1 MKDGRR
7 RGKDDGGGNPAY
19 DSASGTMSGPYA
31 ERVPSR
37 MHQMIRLGKRS
48 HVECATFL
56 PDGTGLITG
65 SSDGFIEVWGET
77 GRKSSSSSSD
87 VVAGGGGGTDDV
99 DYEALRT
106 SDLPYQRDDDL
117 MMHDSSVLA
126 VDVSNDGTL
135 LGTTSSNGTVCVWKL
150 KDGRMLRKLE
160 RAHGGIVGP
169 GGGDG
174 GEFFF
179 SFFPPLRERSAAF
192 YGNIHFVSV
201 EWNSVS
207 NSMVPYTHA
216 RIIRTRTHPQ
226 GPP

>member
-1 MKDGRR
+1 MRHLPPRWHGTYHGFERRIHRSMGGDGTKIVVVVVGRR
-7 RGKDDGGGNPAY
+7 R
-19 DSASGTMSGPYA
+19 
-31 ERVPSR
+31 
-37 MHQMIRLGKRS
+37 
-48 HVECATFL
+48 
-56 PDGTGLITG
+56 
-65 SSDGFIEVWGET
+65 
-77 GRKSSSSSSD
+77 
-87 VVAGGGGGTDDV
+87 GGGGGTDDV